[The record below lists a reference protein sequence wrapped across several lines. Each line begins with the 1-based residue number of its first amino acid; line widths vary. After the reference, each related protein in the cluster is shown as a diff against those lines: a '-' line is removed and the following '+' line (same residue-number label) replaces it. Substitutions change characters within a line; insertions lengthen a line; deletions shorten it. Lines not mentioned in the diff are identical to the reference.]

1 MLYAKSKPV
10 ESIEVHTAELVSRYE
25 DLRKLNE
32 KKYPIMK
39 EKEWHLLLTAAQYH
53 DLGKAD
59 PVFQNKIRSS
69 LKEPKLH
76 TPLNKSVRHNYLSLL
91 FVPYADLDL
100 EEDDECLL
108 VQAIAFH
115 HERNEIDDKQVLRDI
130 FHQNVLPDLENIQ
143 TQLPYPISTIDESFV
158 LDYLDDRIRPSD
170 GDLFYR
176 YIMIKGLLHRL
187 DHSASAKLPIELAT
201 TYHVSDFVDRYF
213 ETDIKQ
219 PKRELQLF
227 AEENRNKHILALAQT
242 GMGKTEAGLLW
253 IGQDKGFFTL
263 PLRTSINAM
272 YDRVKTK
279 VGFSKISEE
288 GEEAIGLLHSSSMD
302 YLEEENPE
310 QQQNIEIVYNQT
322 RQMANKLI
330 ISTVDQ
336 IMKFPL
342 YYRGFEKE
350 LATLAGAKVV
360 IDEMQAYD
368 PRIAALLIRALEMI
382 DQVGGRFMIMTA
394 TMPHLYKRELERVMG
409 NSRIPLAQSQFFDDK
424 ISRHHIRVYN
434 ESILDAA
441 AEIMEEGE
449 TRKVLVICN
458 TIAQAMQ
465 VYEKLNEVSGHAYLL
480 HARFLQRDR
489 SIKEKEIMDFA
500 NRENEPGIWVTTQ
513 LVEASLDID
522 FDRLYTELS
531 SLDSLFQRLGRC
543 NRKGRKP
550 VELPNVHVYTADETG
565 RDRIYDK
572 DIFDRS
578 KQMIQEVDGTILKE
592 SQKMQMIEKLYDED
606 DLEGTDFKKTFRDT
620 LYELQHMSPY
630 EIDGKQAQK
639 LMRDIRQIPV
649 IPREIFTAEAQI
661 LLDQYTT
668 EKDTQEKRKI
678 KRQISQLMVNVYDT
692 QLKKEPSLF
701 SRSGI
706 PADFGEVAI
715 ADFEYSFEKGLDLT
729 KPLSAFW

>member
-1 MLYAKSKPV
+1 MLYAKSKPI
-10 ESIEVHTAELVSRYE
+10 ESIEGHTAELVRRYE

-39 EKEWHLLLTAAQYH
+39 ENEWHLLLTAAQYH

-59 PVFQNKIRSS
+59 PVFQNKIRTS

-130 FHQNVLPDLENIQ
+130 FRQNVLPDFENIQ
-143 TQLPYPISTIDESFV
+143 TQLPYPISTFDESFV

-187 DHSASAKLPIELAT
+187 DHSASARLPIELAT

-213 ETDIKQ
+213 EKDIKQ

-227 AEENRNKHILALAQT
+227 AEENRDNHILALAQT

-253 IGQDKGFFTL
+253 IGEDKGFFTL

-272 YDRVKTK
+272 YDRVKNK

-302 YLEEENPE
+302 YLEEENQE
-310 QQQNIEIVYNQT
+310 QQQNIEVVYNQT

-394 TMPHLYKRELERVMG
+394 TMPHLYKRELERVMS

-424 ISRHHIRVYN
+424 ILRHHLRVHN

-441 AEIMEEGE
+441 AEIMEDGK

-465 VYEKLNEVSGHAYLL
+465 VYEKLNAAKGHVHLL

-489 SIKEKEIMDFA
+489 SIKEKEIMDFVS
-500 NRENEPGIWVTTQ
+500 RENEPGIWVTTQ

-550 VELPNVHVYTADETG
+550 VDLPNVHVYTADETG

-578 KQMIQEVDGTILKE
+578 KQMIQEVDGTLLKE

-606 DLEGTDFKKTFRDT
+606 ELEGTDFKKTFRDT

-630 EIDGKQAQK
+630 EIDGRQAQK

-649 IPREIFTAEAQI
+649 IPREIFTEEAQI
-661 LLDQYTT
+661 LIDQYTT
-668 EKDTQEKRKI
+668 EKETQEKRKI

-692 QLKKEPSLF
+692 QIKKEPSLF
-701 SRSGI
+701 SNSGI
-706 PADFGEVAI
+706 PADFGDVVI